1 MVFVQYNLR
10 LRCNQLLNNTP
21 QSNNIV
27 LDDLDPTSDWV
38 VETQPAAFDN
48 EDLSWLDMDP
58 LPHEQDVNLDVVQL
72 LSGPGES
79 TQAPNPQVES
89 SHVEHVD
96 DDSDS
101 ESGSEASEFED
112 EHEDSE
118 DYV

>member
-1 MVFVQYNLR
+1 MVFFQYNLR
-10 LRCNQLLNNTP
+10 LRRNQLLNKTP

-38 VETQPAAFDN
+38 VETQLATFDN

-72 LSGPGES
+72 PSGPGES
-79 TQAPNPQVES
+79 SQAPNPHVES

-101 ESGSEASEFED
+101 ESGSEASESEA
-112 EHEDSE
+112 EHEDSD

>member
-10 LRCNQLLNNTP
+10 LRRNQLLKKTP
-21 QSNNIV
+21 HSSNIV

-38 VETQPAAFDN
+38 VETQPATFDN
-48 EDLSWLDMDP
+48 EMDMDP
-58 LPHEQDVNLDVVQL
+58 LPHEQDLNLDVVQFP
-72 LSGPGES
+72 SGPEKS
-79 TQAPNPQVES
+79 SQAPNPHVES

-101 ESGSEASEFED
+101 ESGSEASESEA
-112 EHEDSE
+112 EHEDSD